1 MIVIDINKFIDLMVE
16 EIPDLEERLKFMFY
30 WSVENLL
37 VFGHIEQS
45 LIIVDLT
52 DFIGVLDI
60 PAKKLKSFVSN
71 LSYSFKAQMFRLA
84 SCNVNDLMH
93 FIFNVALRVVREAKH
108 GAKQSGYV
116 HCRAGE
122 ICKFGLD

>member
-1 MIVIDINKFIDLMVE
+1 MMVE

-30 WSVENLL
+30 LSVENLL

-52 DFIGVLDI
+52 DYIGVLDI
-60 PAKKLKSFVSN
+60 PAKKFKSLVSN

-93 FIFNVALRVVREAKH
+93 IIFNIV
-108 GAKQSGYV
+108 S
-116 HCRAGE
+116 HCGSTSCSS
-122 ICKFGLD
+122 CKAWC